1 MTELEE
7 IIQKMINA
15 GESEE
20 SIDIVVAEYKSRPE
34 PAKTEAVTEE
44 TADVT
49 AVEETVVEET
59 VVEEAVVDT
68 DLESEIISLEQF
80 DLMEPAEKRK
90 LKYGDAQRLLRE
102 RSRRDKGGLDSF
114 DVSSNDYTKIT
125 SNEKIK
131 LDEEASKQLAE
142 EYNKED
148 KEASFEITSN
158 QIEERAIKLLKEKT
172 QPSLIE
178 SYAAQT
184 ARGFASFAKNTAEF
198 ANMVDYSVKE
208 AALSAFDNDYEG
220 TPEEKQALMNATKFT
235 GGAGQISY
243 ASKKFIEEFLEP
255 SIRKYENQNITDD
268 IENGDYFQAGE
279 RAVGAALESIPS
291 VIAASFGVGGFIAL
305 GASSA
310 GDKFDQEFSKDP
322 SVSTGVLVT
331 NALATGTIEAG
342 FEMVTRGVLK
352 RSGLLANTG
361 MKVAAADLIRGGTQK
376 ILTKFGINAVGEGAS
391 EAGTEI
397 TKLVLDAAPKWV
409 GGLDREVDLSIGSK
423 EWKNIIDAGIVGS
436 VFGISS
442 TAIGGVK
449 NRNVNAVAAAESILM
464 PQDGKQAVIKSSNKI
479 SELFKDRIVADA
491 PGVELLDQA
500 INVEINKI
508 ERIKKENSQALGNM
522 NPKEIKAYASN
533 NEKIDKLK
541 SIVNKPNQVD
551 SVKKIAEQDL
561 KAIIETNNVL
571 FGESSN
577 RRLRENIDTV
587 KDQAENIEKLEVK
600 DFANAEDIDVF
611 VKEKGLKIDKKAFGN
626 QGFIY
631 QDANTGEQ
639 TIVINREI
647 SSKEKAVNVA
657 SHEFLHAALFKTL
670 KDNPDTQ
677 IALGKSLKAT
687 IDNIDLDKVNN
698 SDFAER
704 LEQYS
709 NEKEN
714 IKSEEVLTLFSD
726 ALATGDI
733 KFNENIFTKIGDV
746 LRRSLQ
752 KIGVE
757 IKWDEGRD
765 VYNFV
770 KDYNNRISK
779 GKLNKSQI
787 KAANEGVKGKLV
799 SEAKEITNEINVK
812 ESKAADKAKTALEAV
827 KFENIKK
834 TRAQGIIVKELPGMV
849 KAQVFNQ
856 YSGLGDQKIQDFTDE
871 VVERI
876 YLAGETE
883 KWDGRGDLYGFIN
896 GRIKLRIKDVVFNE
910 YKRDPYSRLYFGEQ
924 DGNQFDALEKAAN
937 VAVEDVKQVAEKPK
951 YKNLLESKVLSSDVL
966 KGVKGKVLR
975 TVRTLKSRMD
985 AKVSLNKTITPLVSE
1000 IKKDMG
1006 KQADIDLKKA
1016 MGSKKDGQ
1024 LKNFLVNNKKSILE
1038 NMTTTWL
1045 MGAMPG
1051 AIQKQVDG
1059 KFTSD
1064 WQGKKIDRETVNT
1077 NSAGKTSGAEI
1088 VRRFPNAAQN
1098 ISDEVFLGYILDAK
1112 GNPIRGRKESLAK
1125 ALAEEIAFDIFNQ
1138 QLKNPES
1145 DISKAF
1151 ENNQEAKGVLL
1162 LDSYI
1167 GQLGKDTERGTVKFS
1182 LKVDN
1187 IIKDKSSDLLKVLND
1202 MDTSLTRTS
1211 LKAALTKVYEGNLSD
1226 IEINDFAKASLRSI
1240 QKYIKKE
1247 EPKEIG
1253 FNTFVFEGMQLE
1265 ESDSNLMKAFGLTSK
1280 VFGSFKQLFEIG
1292 TNISKQRELSLSY
1305 NINLVAKEGKEG
1317 LIKLLKY
1324 SRGHQTSSGKIGD
1337 GRMQIFKG
1345 NGDYVNNNLNVIPGV
1360 EVVWSTET
1368 NRVKSVSYKGEV
1380 IADWQKLIK
1389 TPPQNANGGKD
1400 KFKAEYDYR
1409 LKDAREAWT
1418 FLTDFLQH
1426 VKDEGNVMDWIMTMM
1441 SLKSSMASVLKA
1453 AAPVKYYFEG
1463 KQSGKLR
1470 YEHMIPTE
1478 YMVLKLTD
1486 YYFNGRKFDLNL
1498 LRDKY
1503 NVAIIPVSMDDKFN
1517 IQRQKQMNPN
1527 WDPMNDPETNR
1538 YYDSGT
1544 FGYSDMYAIEVLGGE
1559 NKGEIIGKDW
1569 VKIND
1574 KVKPNVAAELD
1585 TMRAEQK
1592 ADNEANKPTVKFSMQ
1607 LNKDFND
1614 ILERTKGIA
1623 SEANFSRIV
1632 AKRRGASIGKFKVWM
1647 PSSLN
1652 DFKGLTSYTFAGK
1665 GRQGDADQKFFK
1677 ENLIDP
1683 YFKGIAAIET
1693 SRQTMKDD
1701 FVTLNKM
1708 FKPVVKSLGTLIES
1722 GDYTNDQAIRVYL
1735 WTKAGFEVPG
1745 LSKRDQKKL
1754 LKYIDENPDLKA
1766 YADGA
1771 LLVSK
1776 QKDWIKPGAF
1786 WDAQTILSDLGN
1798 MTEKVGRKNY
1808 IAEFIENADIVFSEA
1823 NLNKIEALYGTR
1835 HRDALEDILYRM
1847 KNGTNRPA
1855 GASKNQNIFNNWV
1868 NNSIGAI
1875 MFFNRR
1881 SALLQTLSTVNFLNW
1896 SDNNPVKAAA
1906 AFANQPQYW
1915 KDFSTIFNS
1924 AKLKQRRSGL
1934 KSDINEAEIA
1944 SAVKGSKNK
1953 ATAALSWLLK
1963 KGFLPTQMA
1972 DSFAIAAG
1980 GATFYR
1986 NRINTLMKKG
1996 MSKTE
2001 AEAKAFSDFSE
2012 ISEET
2017 QQSGD
2022 PALISSDQASVVGRL
2037 LLAFQNTPIQ
2047 LNRSIKKS
2055 AQDIYNRRRMPG
2067 QTQVQSDF
2075 SNMSKIVYYGAIQN
2089 IIFTAL
2095 SNALF
2100 ALLPGFDDEE
2110 PTEEDAQKLKEKK
2123 LARMANGIVDTTLK
2137 GGFGLPGAVLATI
2150 KNVILEYNKQDAKG
2164 FKADHGYT
2172 IIQAINLAPPI
2183 GSKVGKIYS
2192 GIKGKTFNRRI
2203 IEKRGF
2209 GVKAFDKFSL
2219 SPKYSVW
2226 GKYIEGTTNLPLG
2239 RAVDEINSIVEAFDT
2254 RNTVMQRIAL
2264 GLGWRTWDVNVENE
2278 ENELIDTIEKGREA
2292 RNKKSERKKNK
2303 DIIKQARNKK

>member
-985 AKVSLNKTITPLVSE
+985 AKV
-1000 IKKDMG
+1000 
-1006 KQADIDLKKA
+1006 
-1016 MGSKKDGQ
+1016 
-1024 LKNFLVNNKKSILE
+1024 
-1038 NMTTTWL
+1038 
-1045 MGAMPG
+1045 
-1051 AIQKQVDG
+1051 
-1059 KFTSD
+1059 
-1064 WQGKKIDRETVNT
+1064 
-1077 NSAGKTSGAEI
+1077 
-1088 VRRFPNAAQN
+1088 
-1098 ISDEVFLGYILDAK
+1098 
-1112 GNPIRGRKESLAK
+1112 
-1125 ALAEEIAFDIFNQ
+1125 
-1138 QLKNPES
+1138 
-1145 DISKAF
+1145 
-1151 ENNQEAKGVLL
+1151 
-1162 LDSYI
+1162 
-1167 GQLGKDTERGTVKFS
+1167 
-1182 LKVDN
+1182 
-1187 IIKDKSSDLLKVLND
+1187 
-1202 MDTSLTRTS
+1202 
-1211 LKAALTKVYEGNLSD
+1211 
-1226 IEINDFAKASLRSI
+1226 
-1240 QKYIKKE
+1240 
-1247 EPKEIG
+1247 
-1253 FNTFVFEGMQLE
+1253 
-1265 ESDSNLMKAFGLTSK
+1265 
-1280 VFGSFKQLFEIG
+1280 
-1292 TNISKQRELSLSY
+1292 
-1305 NINLVAKEGKEG
+1305 
-1317 LIKLLKY
+1317 
-1324 SRGHQTSSGKIGD
+1324 
-1337 GRMQIFKG
+1337 
-1345 NGDYVNNNLNVIPGV
+1345 
-1360 EVVWSTET
+1360 
-1368 NRVKSVSYKGEV
+1368 
-1380 IADWQKLIK
+1380 
-1389 TPPQNANGGKD
+1389 
-1400 KFKAEYDYR
+1400 
-1409 LKDAREAWT
+1409 
-1418 FLTDFLQH
+1418 
-1426 VKDEGNVMDWIMTMM
+1426 
-1441 SLKSSMASVLKA
+1441 
-1453 AAPVKYYFEG
+1453 
-1463 KQSGKLR
+1463 
-1470 YEHMIPTE
+1470 
-1478 YMVLKLTD
+1478 
-1486 YYFNGRKFDLNL
+1486 
-1498 LRDKY
+1498 
-1503 NVAIIPVSMDDKFN
+1503 
-1517 IQRQKQMNPN
+1517 
-1527 WDPMNDPETNR
+1527 
-1538 YYDSGT
+1538 
-1544 FGYSDMYAIEVLGGE
+1544 
-1559 NKGEIIGKDW
+1559 
-1569 VKIND
+1569 
-1574 KVKPNVAAELD
+1574 
-1585 TMRAEQK
+1585 
-1592 ADNEANKPTVKFSMQ
+1592 
-1607 LNKDFND
+1607 
-1614 ILERTKGIA
+1614 
-1623 SEANFSRIV
+1623 
-1632 AKRRGASIGKFKVWM
+1632 
-1647 PSSLN
+1647 
-1652 DFKGLTSYTFAGK
+1652 
-1665 GRQGDADQKFFK
+1665 
-1677 ENLIDP
+1677 
-1683 YFKGIAAIET
+1683 
-1693 SRQTMKDD
+1693 
-1701 FVTLNKM
+1701 
-1708 FKPVVKSLGTLIES
+1708 
-1722 GDYTNDQAIRVYL
+1722 
-1735 WTKAGFEVPG
+1735 
-1745 LSKRDQKKL
+1745 
-1754 LKYIDENPDLKA
+1754 
-1766 YADGA
+1766 
-1771 LLVSK
+1771 
-1776 QKDWIKPGAF
+1776 
-1786 WDAQTILSDLGN
+1786 
-1798 MTEKVGRKNY
+1798 
-1808 IAEFIENADIVFSEA
+1808 
-1823 NLNKIEALYGTR
+1823 
-1835 HRDALEDILYRM
+1835 
-1847 KNGTNRPA
+1847 
-1855 GASKNQNIFNNWV
+1855 
-1868 NNSIGAI
+1868 
-1875 MFFNRR
+1875 
-1881 SALLQTLSTVNFLNW
+1881 
-1896 SDNNPVKAAA
+1896 
-1906 AFANQPQYW
+1906 
-1915 KDFSTIFNS
+1915 
-1924 AKLKQRRSGL
+1924 
-1934 KSDINEAEIA
+1934 
-1944 SAVKGSKNK
+1944 
-1953 ATAALSWLLK
+1953 
-1963 KGFLPTQMA
+1963 
-1972 DSFAIAAG
+1972 
-1980 GATFYR
+1980 
-1986 NRINTLMKKG
+1986 
-1996 MSKTE
+1996 
-2001 AEAKAFSDFSE
+2001 
-2012 ISEET
+2012 
-2017 QQSGD
+2017 
-2022 PALISSDQASVVGRL
+2022 
-2037 LLAFQNTPIQ
+2037 
-2047 LNRSIKKS
+2047 
-2055 AQDIYNRRRMPG
+2055 
-2067 QTQVQSDF
+2067 
-2075 SNMSKIVYYGAIQN
+2075 
-2089 IIFTAL
+2089 
-2095 SNALF
+2095 
-2100 ALLPGFDDEE
+2100 
-2110 PTEEDAQKLKEKK
+2110 
-2123 LARMANGIVDTTLK
+2123 
-2137 GGFGLPGAVLATI
+2137 
-2150 KNVILEYNKQDAKG
+2150 
-2164 FKADHGYT
+2164 
-2172 IIQAINLAPPI
+2172 
-2183 GSKVGKIYS
+2183 
-2192 GIKGKTFNRRI
+2192 
-2203 IEKRGF
+2203 
-2209 GVKAFDKFSL
+2209 
-2219 SPKYSVW
+2219 
-2226 GKYIEGTTNLPLG
+2226 
-2239 RAVDEINSIVEAFDT
+2239 
-2254 RNTVMQRIAL
+2254 
-2264 GLGWRTWDVNVENE
+2264 
-2278 ENELIDTIEKGREA
+2278 
-2292 RNKKSERKKNK
+2292 
-2303 DIIKQARNKK
+2303 